1 MRIRQA
7 VNERHCRRGVVEF
20 EAVLVT
26 AVMFPLAVALFT
38 LAVRGYR
45 LLYDV
50 AVTLLES
57 PYL

>member
-1 MRIRQA
+1 MQA
-7 VNERHCRRGVVEF
+7 RRTAPQVSRRRGVVEF
-20 EAVLVT
+20 EAVMVT

-50 AVTLLES
+50 SVTFLES